1 MFITDL
7 SIRRPTV
14 SWVMSL
20 ILIIFGLFVFWKL
33 PVREL
38 PNGIQPP
45 VVQVQV
51 DYKSAA
57 ASIVDQEVTQVLE
70 DVIGGAEGIKNIDSK
85 SENGRSTINVEFDT
99 SIDLDNAA
107 NDIRER
113 VARVVDNLP
122 SESDPPQ
129 ILKRAAGFTT
139 TMWLSLS
146 SSTWSDLEL
155 GDYAERFL
163 VDQFSS
169 VKNVGRIRVGGL
181 RELSIRVWVDPIKL
195 AANDL
200 TIKEVE
206 SAMRGENI
214 SLPAGTLE
222 ADNIDLTLNLDKS
235 YNDINSIKQL
245 PIKKKNNKVIL
256 LSDVAN
262 VEFGP
267 VSEKTLFKAQTKDQI
282 NLKTVG
288 IGIYARSGAST
299 VELSNEIKKKIIEV
313 KKSLPEELDLR
324 VSFNRANYV
333 EAAIEE
339 VYKTLFIAFILVVL
353 IIYLFLGNL
362 KAVIVPAIALPVSLI
377 ASFLGLYIFGLSINI
392 FVLLSFILAIGII
405 TDDSVIMT
413 DAIYR
418 RIENGENSLVAA
430 YKGSKQISFAIIATT
445 LILVAVFLP
454 LIFIKGISGTLFRE
468 TAIALSFSIVVS
480 SFVALTLSPM
490 LASKFLNKKT
500 SKKFIIRKFENIFS
514 NFANFYKETLGTVI
528 YKTRT
533 VGIFI
538 IFIIIA
544 SILLFNFSKKE
555 LLPMEDRGA
564 YLIIGATDEGSSFEY
579 TQEQA
584 QKVEARLLPLLQAED
599 SPYSRFIM
607 RVPGFGSS
615 ANSYNSFIII
625 ALLDDWK
632 NRKKGQQIVLRE
644 AIGKIVT
651 LPQALA
657 FPISPQSIRVSS
669 YNKPVQMVIYGS
681 TYEELEE
688 IQKKIIRKLRSNKN
702 LSRIDSD
709 YNRNKPEV
717 KLIIN
722 KNKAKDLG
730 VSTKAIGETLE
741 TLYGGKKITTFNKLG
756 KEYPIIVQQ
765 YLSDRRNKEGVSKI
779 FVRSET
785 NSKLISLANLVS
797 FKEEGS
803 AKQLAR
809 YNRQRAVTISANI
822 NEGYTLTE
830 AIKFF
835 EEVMS
840 SEAPKNQITWKGKS
854 EEIKE
859 TSNELFIIFALALL
873 TAYLVMAATFNSF
886 IHPFIIVLTV
896 PLAIFG
902 GLVFILFLNSSV
914 NIFSQIA
921 LIILI
926 GISTKN
932 SILIVDF
939 ANQIR
944 TTGKNIDTAVK
955 EACAVRFRPIIMTSL
970 STMIAMMPLVIGNI
984 GPGAGEGSRLAVGST
999 ILGGMIISTFFTLYV
1014 TPSMYLALAKNTKR
1028 IDVIDIELKKNY
1040 LKNNIFIFI

>member
-1 MFITDL
+1 MYLTEV
-7 SIRRPTV
+7 SIRRPV
-14 SWVMSL
+14 ISWVMSL
-20 ILIIFGLFVFWKL
+20 ILILFGIFVFWKL

-38 PNGIQPP
+38 PSGLQPP
-45 VVQVQV
+45 IVQIQI

-57 ASIVDQEVTQVLE
+57 APIVDQEVTQVVE
-70 DVIGGAEGIKNIDSK
+70 DVIGGAEGIKNIESK
-85 SENGRSTINVEFDT
+85 SENGRSTINVIFDT
-99 SIDLDNAA
+99 EIDLDNAA

-113 VARVVDNLP
+113 VARIIDNLP
-122 SESDPPQ
+122 TESDPPQ
-129 ILKRAAGFTT
+129 ILKQAAGFTT

-155 GDYAERFL
+155 GDYAERYL
-163 VDQFSS
+163 VDTFSS

-181 RELSIRVWVDPIKL
+181 RELSIRVWIDPIKL

-200 TIKEVE
+200 TVQDVE
-206 SAMRGENI
+206 LALRRENI
-214 SLPAGTLE
+214 RLPAGTLE
-222 ADNIDLTLNLDKS
+222 ANNIDLNLSLDKS
-235 YNDINSIKQL
+235 YSDIDKIKQL
-245 PIKKKNNKVIL
+245 PIKKNEKKVLL

-262 VEFGP
+262 IEFGP
-267 VSEKTLFKAQTKDQI
+267 VSEKTLFKAQTKNKI

-288 IGIYARSGAST
+288 IGIYAKSGAST
-299 VELSNEIKKKIIEV
+299 VELSKTIREKVAQVSKK
-313 KKSLPEELDLR
+313 LPEGLTLEVAFD
-324 VSFNRANYV
+324 RANYV
-333 EAAIEE
+333 SAAIEE
-339 VYKTLFIAFILVVL
+339 VYKTLIIAFILVVI

-377 ASFLGLYIFGLSINI
+377 ASFLGLYLFGLSINI

-418 RIENGENSLVAA
+418 RIEKGETPLVAA
-430 YKGSKQISFAIIATT
+430 YKGSKQITFAIIATT
-445 LILVAVFLP
+445 LILIAVFLP
-454 LIFIKGISGTLFRE
+454 LIFIEGISGTLFKE
-468 TAIALSFSIVVS
+468 TAIALSFSIVIS

-490 LASKFLNKKT
+490 LASKFLIKKT
-500 SKKFIIRKFENIFS
+500 NKNFIIKKFEKYFQSFS
-514 NFANFYKETLGTVI
+514 KFYKETLNILIDKSKMVS
-528 YKTRT
+528 
-533 VGIFI
+533 IFI
-538 IFIIIA
+538 IFIIIT

-564 YLIIGATDEGSSFEY
+564 YLVIGFTDEGSSFEY
-579 TQEQA
+579 TQEKA
-584 QKVEARLLPLLQAED
+584 QIIEKRLTPLLQADD
-599 SPYSRFIM
+599 SPYARFIM

-625 ALLDDWK
+625 ALLDNWK
-632 NRKKGQQIVLRE
+632 NRDKNSQTIMRE

-651 LPQALA
+651 VPQAVA

-688 IQKKIIRKLRSNKN
+688 IQKKIINNLRKNPN
-702 LSRIDSD
+702 LSRIESD
-709 YNRNKPEV
+709 YSRNKPEV

-722 KNKAKDLG
+722 KSKAKDLG
-730 VSTKAIGETLE
+730 ISTESIGRTLE
-741 TLYGGKKITTFNKLG
+741 ILYGGKKVTTFNKLG
-756 KEYPIIVQQ
+756 KEYPIILQQ
-765 YLSDRRNKEGVSKI
+765 YISDRRNKDGISKI
-779 FVRSET
+779 FVRSKDGE
-785 NSKLISLANLVS
+785 LISLVNLVE
-797 FKEEGS
+797 FVEEGN
-803 AKQLAR
+803 AKELNR

-822 NEGYTLTE
+822 NENYTLSE
-830 AIKFF
+830 AIRFL
-835 EEVMS
+835 EDTVSQVSPE
-840 SEAPKNQITWKGKS
+840 NQIAWKGKS
-854 EEIKE
+854 EELKE
-859 TSNELFIIFALALL
+859 TTNELFIIFALALL

-886 IHPFIIVLTV
+886 VHPFIIILTV

-939 ANQIR
+939 ANQLR
-944 TTGKNIDTAVK
+944 TKGKNIQDSIK
-955 EACAVRFRPIIMTSL
+955 EACDLRFRPIIMTSL
-970 STMIAMMPLVIGNI
+970 STMIAMLPLVIGNI
-984 GPGAGEGSRLAVGST
+984 GPGAGEASRLAVGST

-1014 TPSMYLALAKNTKR
+1014 TPSMYLLLAKNTKR
-1028 IDVIDIELKKNY
+1028 IDAVDIDLKKQLN
-1040 LKNNIFIFI
+1040 

>member
-1 MFITDL
+1 MFITEL
-7 SIRRPTV
+7 SIRRPVV

-20 ILIIFGLFVFWKL
+20 ILIVFGLFVFWKL

-38 PNGIQPP
+38 PSGLQPP

-51 DYKSAA
+51 DYASASA
-57 ASIVDQEVTQVLE
+57 PIIDQEVTQVLE

-85 SENGRSTINVEFDT
+85 SSNGRSTIKVEFDT

-129 ILKRAAGFTT
+129 ILKQAAGFTT
-139 TMWLSLS
+139 TMWLALS

-155 GDYAERFL
+155 GDYAERYL
-163 VDQFSS
+163 VDSFSS
-169 VKNVGRIRVGGL
+169 VKNVGRILVGGL

-200 TIKEVE
+200 TVQEVE
-206 SAMRGENI
+206 RALRGENI
-214 SLPAGTLE
+214 RLPAGTLE
-222 ADNIDLTLNLDKS
+222 ANNIDLTLNLDKS
-235 YNDINSIKQL
+235 YNSIETIKQL
-245 PIKKKNNKVIL
+245 PIKKTNKKVVV

-262 VEFGP
+262 IEFGP
-267 VSEKTLFKAQTKDQI
+267 VSEKTLFKAQRKDQL

-299 VELSNEIKKKIIEV
+299 VELSKEIKKKIAKV
-313 KKSLPEELDLR
+313 NKSLPEGLELE
-324 VSFNRANYV
+324 VAFNRATYIG
-333 EAAIEE
+333 AAINE
-339 VYKTLFIAFILVVL
+339 VYKTLIIAFVLVVI

-377 ASFLGLYIFGLSINI
+377 ASFLGIYIFGLSINI

-418 RIENGENSLVAA
+418 RIENGENPLVAA
-430 YKGSKQISFAIIATT
+430 YKGSKQITFAIIATT
-445 LILVAVFLP
+445 LILIAVFLP
-454 LIFIKGISGTLFRE
+454 LIFIEGISGTLFRE

-490 LASKFLNKKT
+490 LASKFLNKKNN
-500 SKKFIIRKFENIFS
+500 KNFIIRKFEKFFLGFS
-514 NFANFYKETLGTVI
+514 KFYQETLDVLVK
-528 YKTRT
+528 KTKT
-533 VGIFI
+533 ISIFI
-538 IFIIIA
+538 VFIIVA
-544 SILLFNFSKKE
+544 SVLLFNFSKKE
-555 LLPMEDRGA
+555 LLPIEDRGA
-564 YLIIGATDEGSSFEY
+564 YLVIGFTDEGSSFEY
-579 TQEQA
+579 TQEKA
-584 QKVEARLLPLLQAED
+584 QVIEKRLIPLLQAEN

-615 ANSYNSFIII
+615 ATSYNSFIII
-625 ALLDDWK
+625 ALLDHWK
-632 NRKKGQQIVLRE
+632 NRKQDSQTVMRQ

-651 LPQALA
+651 VPQAVA

-681 TYEELEE
+681 TYEELER
-688 IQKKIIRKLRSNKN
+688 IQSEVIGKLRRNRN
-702 LSRIDSD
+702 LSRLESD
-709 YNRNKPEV
+709 YSRNKPEV

-730 VSTKAIGETLE
+730 VSTETIGKSLE
-741 TLYGGKKITTFNKLG
+741 TLYGGKRITTFNKLG
-756 KEYPIIVQQ
+756 KEYPIILQQ
-765 YLSDRRNKEGVSKI
+765 YLSDRRNKEGISKI
-779 FVRSET
+779 FVRSDT
-785 NSKLISLANLVS
+785 TGKLISLTNLVN
-797 FKEEGS
+797 FKEEGT
-803 AKQLAR
+803 AKELAR

-822 NEGYTLTE
+822 SENYTLSE
-830 AIKFF
+830 AIKYL
-835 EEVMS
+835 ENIMAEVS
-840 SEAPKNQITWKGKS
+840 PQSQITWKGKS

-886 IHPFIIVLTV
+886 IHPFIIILTV

-902 GLVFILFLNSSV
+902 GLVFILFLNSSI

-921 LIILI
+921 LVILI

-932 SILIVDF
+932 SILIVDY

-944 TTGKNIDTAVK
+944 TTGKNIESAVK
-955 EACAVRFRPIIMTSL
+955 EACSIRFRPIIMTSL
-970 STMIAMMPLVIGNI
+970 STMIAMLPLVIGNI
-984 GPGAGEGSRLAVGST
+984 GPGAGEGSRLAVGAT
-999 ILGGMIISTFFTLYV
+999 IFGGMIISTFFTLYV
-1014 TPSMYLALAKNTKR
+1014 TPTMYLSLAKNTKR
-1028 IDVIDIELKKNY
+1028 IDAVDIELKKE
-1040 LKNNIFIFI
+1040 LR

>member
-1 MFITDL
+1 MFISEL
-7 SIRRPTV
+7 SIKRPAV

-38 PNGIQPP
+38 PDGIQPP

-51 DYKSAA
+51 NYKSAA
-57 ASIVDQEVTQVLE
+57 ASIIDQDVTQVME

-85 SENGRSTINVEFDT
+85 SENGRSTINIEFDT

-113 VARVVDNLP
+113 VSRVVDNLP
-122 SESDPPQ
+122 SEADPPQ

-146 SSTWSDLEL
+146 SKTWSDLEL

-163 VDQFSS
+163 IDQFSS
-169 VKNVGRIRVGGL
+169 VKNVGRILVGGL
-181 RELSIRVWVDPIKL
+181 RELSIRVWIDPIKL

-200 TIKEVE
+200 TIQEVE
-206 SAMRGENI
+206 SALREENI
-214 SLPAGTLE
+214 RLPAGTLE
-222 ADNIDLTLNLDKS
+222 AENIDLTLNLEKS
-235 YNDINSIKQL
+235 YNSIDTIKQL
-245 PIKKKNNKVIL
+245 PIKKSSNKTIL

-262 VEFGP
+262 IEFGP
-267 VSEKTLFKAQTKDQI
+267 VSEKTLFKAQSKDQI

-288 IGIYARSGAST
+288 IGIYAKSGAST
-299 VELSNEIKKKIIEV
+299 VELSNDIKKRIIEV
-313 KKSLPEELDLR
+313 KKSLPGELDLK
-324 VSFNRANYV
+324 VSFNRATYV
-333 EAAIEE
+333 QAAINE
-339 VYKTLFIAFILVVL
+339 VYKTLIIAFILVVI

-418 RIENGENSLVAA
+418 RIENGETPLVAA
-430 YKGSKQISFAIIATT
+430 YKGSQQISFAIIATT
-445 LILVAVFLP
+445 LILIAVFLP
-454 LIFIKGISGTLFRE
+454 LIFVEGISGTLFKE
-468 TAIALSFSIVVS
+468 TAITLSFSIIVS

-490 LASKFLNKKT
+490 LASKFLTKKT
-500 SKKFIIRKFENIFS
+500 TKNNLVKKFEKLFLS
-514 NFANFYKETLGTVI
+514 LSSLYKETLSVLI
-528 YKTRT
+528 NKTKI

-538 IFIIIA
+538 IFIIFV
-544 SILLFNFSKKE
+544 SVFLFNFSKKE
-555 LLPMEDRGA
+555 LLPLEDRGV
-564 YLIIGATDEGSSFEY
+564 YLVIGFTDEGRSFEY
-579 TQEQA
+579 TQEKA
-584 QKVEARLLPLLQAED
+584 QDVEKRLIPLLQAED

-632 NRKKGQQIVLRE
+632 NRKKNSQTVMRE

-651 LPQALA
+651 LPEAVA
-657 FPISPQSIRVSS
+657 FPISPQSIRVSN
-669 YNKPVQMVIYGS
+669 YNKPVQMVIYGN

-688 IQKKIIRKLRSNKN
+688 IQNNVIKKIRSNKN
-702 LSRIDSD
+702 LSRIESD

-717 KLIIN
+717 KLIID
-722 KNKAKDLG
+722 KSKAKDLG
-730 VSTKAIGETLE
+730 ISAQSIGKTLE
-741 TLYGGKKITTFNKLG
+741 TLYGGKKITTFNRQG
-756 KEYPIIVQQ
+756 REYPIIVQQ
-765 YLSDRRNKEGVSKI
+765 YLSDRRNKDGISKI

-785 NSKLISLANLVS
+785 SGKLISLANLVN

-803 AKQLAR
+803 AKELAR
-809 YNRQRAVTISANI
+809 YNRQSAVTISANI
-822 NEGYTLTE
+822 AENYTLTE
-830 AIKFF
+830 AISYL
-835 EEVMS
+835 ENIMAET
-840 SEAPKNQITWKGKS
+840 APNNQITWKGKS

-859 TSNELFIIFALALL
+859 TSSELFIIFILALL

-886 IHPFIIVLTV
+886 IHPFIIILTV

-902 GLVFILFLNSSV
+902 GLVFILFLNSSI

-932 SILIVDF
+932 SILIVDY

-944 TTGKNIDTAVK
+944 TTGKNIESAVK
-955 EACAVRFRPIIMTSL
+955 EACDIRFRPIMMTSL
-970 STMIAMMPLVIGNI
+970 STMIAMLPLVIGNI
-984 GPGAGEGSRLAVGST
+984 GPGAGEGSRLAVGTT

-1014 TPSMYLALAKNTKR
+1014 TPSMYLALAKNTNR
-1028 IDVIDIELKKNY
+1028 IDAVDIELNKQLTKK
-1040 LKNNIFIFI
+1040 

>member
-1 MFITDL
+1 MFITEL
-7 SIRRPTV
+7 SIRRPTI

-20 ILIIFGLFVFWKL
+20 ILIVFGLFVFWKL

-45 VVQVQV
+45 VVQIQV

-57 ASIVDQEVTQVLE
+57 ASIVDQEVTQVVE

-85 SENGRSTINVEFDT
+85 SENGRSTINIEFDT

-113 VARVVDNLP
+113 VARVIDNLP

-155 GDYAERFL
+155 GDYAERYL

-181 RELSIRVWVDPIKL
+181 RELSIRVWIDPIRL

-206 SAMRGENI
+206 TAMRGENI

-235 YNDINSIKQL
+235 YTDIDSIKQL
-245 PIKKKNNKVIL
+245 PIKKTGNKVIL
-256 LSDVAN
+256 LSDVAEI
-262 VEFGP
+262 EFGP

-299 VELSNEIKKKIIEV
+299 VELSKDIEKKIIQV

-339 VYKTLFIAFILVVL
+339 VYKTLLIAFVLVVL

-377 ASFLGLYIFGLSINI
+377 ASFLGLYLFGLSINI

-418 RIENGENSLVAA
+418 RIENGETPLVAA
-430 YKGSKQISFAIIATT
+430 YKGSKQISFAIVATT
-445 LILVAVFLP
+445 LILIAVFLP
-454 LIFIKGISGTLFRE
+454 LIFIEGISGTLFRE

-490 LASKFLNKKT
+490 LASKFLNKKS
-500 SKKFIIRKFENIFS
+500 SKKLFIQKFEKFFLS
-514 NFANFYKETLGTVI
+514 FANFYKETLDVIVNKTKTVSF
-528 YKTRT
+528 
-533 VGIFI
+533 FI
-538 IFIIIA
+538 VLIVIA
-544 SILLFNFSKKE
+544 SVLLFNFSKKE

-564 YLIIGATDEGSSFEY
+564 YLIIGFTDEGTSFEY

-607 RVPGFGSS
+607 RVPGFGNS

-632 NRKKGQQIVLRE
+632 NRKKGQEVVLRE

-651 LPQALA
+651 LPQAVA
-657 FPISPQSIRVSS
+657 FPISPQSIRVSN

-681 TYEELEE
+681 TYKELEE
-688 IQKKIIRKLRSNKN
+688 IQKKVIREIRSNKN
-702 LSRIDSD
+702 LSRIESD

-730 VSTKAIGETLE
+730 VSTKSIGETLE

-785 NSKLISLANLVS
+785 NGKLISLANLVS
-797 FKEEGS
+797 FEEEGS
-803 AKQLAR
+803 AKELAR
-809 YNRQRAVTISANI
+809 YNRQPAVTISANI

-830 AIKFF
+830 AIRYF
-835 EEVMS
+835 EEVMVNL
-840 SEAPKNQITWKGKS
+840 APENQITWKGKS

-859 TSNELFIIFALALL
+859 TSNELIIIFALALL

-886 IHPFIIVLTV
+886 IHPFIIILTV

-902 GLVFILFLNSSV
+902 GLVFVLFLNSSV

-932 SILIVDF
+932 SILIVDY

-944 TTGKNIDTAVK
+944 TTGKNIESAVK

-970 STMIAMMPLVIGNI
+970 STMIAMLPLVIGNI

-1028 IDVIDIELKKNY
+1028 IDVIDLELKKE
-1040 LKNNIFIFI
+1040 LTKK

>member
-1 MFITDL
+1 MFITEL
-7 SIRRPTV
+7 SIKRPAV

-20 ILIIFGLFVFWKL
+20 ILIVFGLFVFWKL

-45 VVQVQV
+45 VVQVQIN
-51 DYKSAA
+51 YKSAS
-57 ASIVDQEVTQVLE
+57 ASIVDQEVTQVVE
-70 DVIGGAEGIKNIDSK
+70 DVIGGAAGIKNIDSK

-122 SESDPPQ
+122 TESDPPQ

-155 GDYAERFL
+155 GDYADRYL

-169 VKNVGRIRVGGL
+169 IKNVGRILVGGL

-206 SAMRGENI
+206 LAMRGENI

-245 PIKKKNNKVIL
+245 PIKKTGNKVIL

-262 VEFGP
+262 IEFGP
-267 VSEKTLFKAQTKDQI
+267 VSEKTLFKSQTKDQV

-299 VELSNEIKKKIIEV
+299 VELSDDIKKKIIEV
-313 KKSLPEELDLR
+313 KKTLPDGLDLR

-339 VYKTLFIAFILVVL
+339 VYKTLLIAFILVVL

-418 RIENGENSLVAA
+418 RIENGETPLVAA
-430 YKGSKQISFAIIATT
+430 YKGSKQITFAIIATT

-454 LIFIKGISGTLFRE
+454 LIFIEGISGTLFRE
-468 TAIALSFSIVVS
+468 TAIALSFSIIVS

-490 LASKFLNKKT
+490 LASKFLTKRS
-500 SKKFIIRKFENIFS
+500 SKKFLIKKFENIFLKFS
-514 NFANFYKETLGTVI
+514 NFYKETLEIAV
-528 YKTRT
+528 YKTKT
-533 VGIFI
+533 ISFFI
-538 IFIIIA
+538 ILIVIS
-544 SILLFNFSKKE
+544 SILLFSFSKKE
-555 LLPMEDRGA
+555 LLPQEDRGA
-564 YLIIGATDEGSSFEY
+564 YLIIGFTDEGSSFEY

-584 QKVEARLLPLLQAED
+584 QKVEARLIPLLQAED

-632 NRKKGQQIVLRE
+632 NRKKGQEIVIRE

-651 LPQALA
+651 LPQAIA
-657 FPISPQSIRVSS
+657 FPISPQSIRVSN

-688 IQKKIIRKLRSNKN
+688 IQSKVIRKLRSNRN
-702 LSRIDSD
+702 LSRIESD

-717 KLIIN
+717 KLIIDQS
-722 KNKAKDLG
+722 KAKDLG
-730 VSTKAIGETLE
+730 VSTRSIGETLE
-741 TLYGGKKITTFNKLG
+741 TLYGGKRITTFNKLG

-765 YLSDRRNKEGVSKI
+765 YLSDRRNKEGISKI

-785 NSKLISLANLVS
+785 NGKLISLANLVN
-797 FKEEGS
+797 FKEEGT
-803 AKQLAR
+803 AKELSR
-809 YNRQRAVTISANI
+809 YNRQRAITISANI
-822 NEGYTLTE
+822 SENYTLTE
-830 AIKFF
+830 AIKFL
-835 EEVMS
+835 EEVMADL
-840 SEAPKNQITWKGKS
+840 APENQITWKGKS

-873 TAYLVMAATFNSF
+873 TSYLVMAATFNSF
-886 IHPFIIVLTV
+886 IHPFIIFLTV

-932 SILIVDF
+932 SILIVDY

-944 TTGKNIDTAVK
+944 TTGKSIDAAVK
-955 EACAVRFRPIIMTSL
+955 EACSVRFRPIMMTSL
-970 STMIAMMPLVIGNI
+970 STMIAMLPLIIGNI
-984 GPGAGEGSRLAVGST
+984 GPGAGEGSRLAIGST

-1028 IDVIDIELKKNY
+1028 IDTIDLELKRELSK
-1040 LKNNIFIFI
+1040 K

>member
-1 MFITDL
+1 MFITEL
-7 SIRRPTV
+7 SIKRPTV

-20 ILIIFGLFVFWKL
+20 ILIVFGLFVFWKL

-51 DYKSAA
+51 DYKSAS
-57 ASIVDQEVTQVLE
+57 ASIVDQEVTQVVE

-99 SIDLDNAA
+99 SINLDNAA

-122 SESDPPQ
+122 TESDPPQ

-181 RELSIRVWVDPIKL
+181 RELSIRVWIDPIKL

-206 SAMRGENI
+206 NAMRGENI

-245 PIKKKNNKVIL
+245 PIKKTDNKVIL

-262 VEFGP
+262 IEFGP

-299 VELSNEIKKKIIEV
+299 VELSKDIKKKIGEV

-339 VYKTLFIAFILVVL
+339 VYKTLLIAFILVVL

-418 RIENGENSLVAA
+418 RIENGETPLVAS

-454 LIFIKGISGTLFRE
+454 LIFIEGISGTLFKE
-468 TAIALSFSIVVS
+468 TAIALSFSIVIS

-490 LASKFLNKKT
+490 LASKFLYKET
-500 SKKFIIRKFENIFS
+500 SKKILIQKFEKIFLS
-514 NFANFYKETLGTVI
+514 FANFYKETLDILVQ
-528 YKTRT
+528 KTKIMT
-533 VGIFI
+533 TFI

-564 YLIIGATDEGSSFEY
+564 YLIIGFTDEGTSFEY
-579 TQEQA
+579 TQQQA

-632 NRKKGQQIVLRE
+632 NRKKGQQVVLRE

-651 LPQALA
+651 LPQAVA
-657 FPISPQSIRVSS
+657 FPISPQSIRVSN

-681 TYEELEE
+681 SYEELEE
-688 IQKKIIRKLRSNKN
+688 KQKKIIRELRSNKN
-702 LSRIDSD
+702 LSRIESD

-730 VSTKAIGETLE
+730 VSTKSIGETLE

-765 YLSDRRNKEGVSKI
+765 YLSDRRNKEGISKI

-785 NSKLISLANLVS
+785 NGKLISLANLVS
-797 FKEEGS
+797 FEEEGS
-803 AKQLAR
+803 AKELAR
-809 YNRQRAVTISANI
+809 YNRQPAVTISANI
-822 NEGYTLTE
+822 NEEYTLTE
-830 AIKFF
+830 AIRYF
-835 EEVMS
+835 EEVMVNL
-840 SEAPKNQITWKGKS
+840 APENQITWKGKS

-859 TSNELFIIFALALL
+859 TSNELFIIFALALI

-886 IHPFIIVLTV
+886 IHPFIIILTV

-932 SILIVDF
+932 SILIVDYT
-939 ANQIR
+939 NQIR
-944 TTGKNIDTAVK
+944 TTGKNIELAVK

-970 STMIAMMPLVIGNI
+970 STMIAMLPLVIGNI

-1028 IDVIDIELKKNY
+1028 IDVVDLELKKE
-1040 LKNNIFIFI
+1040 LTKK